1 MLHILLIILKII
13 GIIIAVILGL
23 LILLLAVVLC
33 TPVRYRLEGTLDKEW
48 RKSQGRA
55 CVTWLL
61 HLVRIDVAYEGQ
73 SLRWKI
79 RIAWKT
85 LGSEKE
91 KEKVYEEN
99 QDDKHE
105 KPHEEKHEEAGKAEC
120 EKTAEVSEETRPEK
134 IREEACETAEREK
147 KAEIH
152 EEPSKL
158 AEPEKLEEKDKE
170 KKKSSE
176 DEKEHQTDSEKTA
189 GKKMDPDR
197 KQIETDEAAEGSKEK
212 AGIFSKIKCTIRS
225 ICDKI
230 KHIISK
236 VTSTAE
242 SVSDTKERIIKE
254 LEDPAHQK
262 AFTKVKKELGKLLRR
277 WKPKTLKGAVHFGFE
292 DPYHTG
298 QVLALLS
305 MIYPFLGG
313 NLSVDPDFEQ
323 RILEGKL
330 KIAGKIAIIP
340 LVCFL
345 WNLIWC
351 KAVRQTYHD
360 IRNFDLSEK

>member
-33 TPVRYRLEGTLDKEW
+33 TPVRYRLEGTLDKEC

-242 SVSDTKERIIKE
+242 SVSDTKDRIIKE

-262 AFTKVKKELGKLLRR
+262 AFTKVKKELGKLLGR